1 MGAAESSASKG
12 GSAGRSSGFPCTDG
26 VADTPRPTTIT
37 RASGDRDG
45 VAGALRAMNET
56 QRSTVQRADEW
67 MHVLSDQLGFLKAEL
82 ADVKTEQAA
91 ARAREVRLAAA
102 MDERLEE
109 VGAETR
115 EAAASAA
122 KGVLVQ
128 AAGGLG
134 VHTNGHARYNPP
146 KSTVSLAK
154 ALAPPPAAAPAG
166 AGIPSLSIEPGKA
179 PTIPKER
186 PLTNGP
192 RVRRRADGKKGG
204 SAESDVCI
212 GGDLAEEEMDE
223 AALEA
228 TLQDLKKRVAGV
240 AVLSVLTIPSVPA
253 TLTMLTMTYYTYCTY
268 R

>member
-1 MGAAESSASKG
+1 
-12 GSAGRSSGFPCTDG
+12 
-26 VADTPRPTTIT
+26 
-37 RASGDRDG
+37 
-45 VAGALRAMNET
+45 MNET

-67 MHVLSDQLGFLKAEL
+67 MHVLSDQLGFLKTEL
-82 ADVKTEQAA
+82 ADVKTEQAE
-91 ARAREVRLAAA
+91 ARAREARFAAA

-134 VHTNGHARYNPP
+134 VHTNGHGRYNPP

-154 ALAPPPAAAPAG
+154 ALATPPAAALAG
-166 AGIPSLSIEPGKA
+166 AAIPSLSFEPGKA
-179 PTIPKER
+179 PPIPKER
-186 PLTNGP
+186 PLAHGP

-204 SAESDVCI
+204 SEDSSVCI

-223 AALEA
+223 DALETA
-228 TLQDLKKRVAGV
+228 LQSLKKRVAEV
-240 AVLSVLTIPSVPA
+240 EA
-253 TLTMLTMTYYTYCTY
+253 
-268 R
+268 